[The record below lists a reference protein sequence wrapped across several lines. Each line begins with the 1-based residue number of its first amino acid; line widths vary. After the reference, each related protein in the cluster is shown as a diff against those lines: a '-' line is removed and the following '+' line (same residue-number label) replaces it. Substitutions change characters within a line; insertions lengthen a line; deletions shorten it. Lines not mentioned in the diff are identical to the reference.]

1 MLHVSAL
8 LATLGKGKRGI
19 EYCEMLPPSWKDL
32 DMWQL
37 KPRAVCITGLNHE
50 HQLLRNECVLRDRA
64 PISWEAANT
73 GEREMLTHRVPHPLV
88 VIDTRDELTSGN
100 IMYILFSF
108 IKIKTFYNLKHRVV
122 CVAWSK
128 NSRGA
133 LALLPCFSNKLHASG
148 GSSSF
153 SGYKYTP

>member
-8 LATLGKGKRGI
+8 LPTLGKGKRGI
-19 EYCEMLPPSWKDL
+19 EYCELLPPSWKDL

-37 KPRAVCITGLNHE
+37 KPRTVCITGLNHE
-50 HQLLRNECVLRDRA
+50 HQLLRNECLLRDRA

-73 GEREMLTHRVPHPLV
+73 GELWDADQQGSPPFSCYWH
-88 VIDTRDELTSGN
+88 RDEFTSGN
-100 IMYILFSF
+100 IMYIWFSF

-122 CVAWSK
+122 FVAWSK

-133 LALLPCFSNKLHASG
+133 LALLPCFRNKLHASG

-153 SGYKYTP
+153 SGYKYMP